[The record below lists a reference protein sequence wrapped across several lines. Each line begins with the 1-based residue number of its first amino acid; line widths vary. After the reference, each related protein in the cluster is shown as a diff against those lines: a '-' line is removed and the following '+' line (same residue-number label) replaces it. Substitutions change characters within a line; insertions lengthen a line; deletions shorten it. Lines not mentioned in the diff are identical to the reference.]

1 MTVRV
6 KLNTPIGSGY
16 GPNFTLAANVGAIF
30 PFTATLTQLTTGL
43 GLSVT
48 VDPAATTI
56 TVISTTGCETPIV
69 LTIVRTTTTT
79 STTTTTTTTTL
90 VPLERFQMVATG
102 ITKFS
107 FSNFIT
113 SVPISINFGPA
124 TVNYPAGTY
133 TGGTM
138 ITYTYSTAYTG
149 SITIS
154 TVDLTGITT
163 LEIAANITTPS
174 VIDYILPQR
183 TGNISSPS
191 GFTVYIAG
199 NQLVKLNGLT
209 KLNINNTVLISATTT
224 GQLPRT
230 LSSISILYADVS
242 GFISALPD
250 ATPTTKDSF
259 INVQNFNTVTG
270 DLATMPS
277 SYNSINFGGDNTIS
291 GQIFSLQSHVQSF
304 AILGKNT
311 LAGNVNTIPNSY
323 ASGTVANSVLTS
335 FNVQG
340 YNTLSGNIRQFN
352 IERIRLLS
360 IVGEPNPSTGLGGN
374 TISGTI
380 DANGADT
387 RLWNTLTATGSPIVV
402 GGITIIPGPFTTFQV
417 LGKTTISG
425 TLSTFTNCTL
435 LNRIAIDGKTTG
447 AIPTAGNTITGNL
460 SSLPLAS
467 GTNTALDRLI
477 LAGANTVVGALT
489 TITNFTVLRTITL
502 SGSSNITGTLSDL
515 PISVYSLNIEGNSN
529 IKTYPTQREKAS
541 PISRFSN
548 IPKTPAGNSLSGA
561 QLSQLLIDLDQLV
574 LTTGS
579 RTWERSEGGI
589 IAAVI
594 TLYGDLANITTPGDT
609 ARLSLIAKFAALPGT
624 GNTVTITQST

>member
-56 TVISTTGCETPIV
+56 TVTSSTGCETPIV
-69 LTIVRTTTTT
+69 LTIVRTTTT
-79 STTTTTTTTTL
+79 STTTSTTTTTTL
-90 VPLERFQMVATG
+90 VPLERFQMIATG

-107 FSNFIT
+107 FSYLVT

-124 TVNYPAGTY
+124 TINYAAGTY
-133 TGGTM
+133 NFSVIP

-154 TVDLTGITT
+154 TVDLTGITR
-163 LEIAANITTPS
+163 LEIAANTTTPS
-174 VIDYILPQR
+174 VIDYILPQNI
-183 TGNISSPS
+183 GNINSPS

-209 KLNINNTVLISATTT
+209 RLNINNTVLISATTT
-224 GQLPRT
+224 SQLPRT
-230 LSSISILYADVS
+230 LSYTSITYADVS

-259 INVQNFNTVTG
+259 INIQSFNTVRG
-270 DLATMPS
+270 DLATIPS
-277 SYNSINFGGDNTIS
+277 SYNSINFGGNNTIS

-304 AILGKNT
+304 NILGKNT

-323 ASGTVANSVLTS
+323 SSGTVANSVLTS

-340 YNTLSGNIRQFN
+340 YNRLSGNIREFN

-360 IVGEPNPSTGLGGN
+360 IVGEVDTFTGSGGN
-374 TISGTI
+374 TITGTI

-387 RLWNTLTATGSPIVV
+387 RLWNTLTTTGTAVV
-402 GGITIIPGPFTTFQV
+402 GGITISTGPFSIFQV
-417 LGKTTISG
+417 LGKNTISG
-425 TLSTFTNCTL
+425 TLSTFSNCTIL
-435 LNRIAIDGKTTG
+435 SRISIDGKLS
-447 AIPTAGNTITGNL
+447 PSAGNTITGNL
-460 SSLPLAS
+460 SGLPLAS
-467 GTNTALDRLI
+467 GTNTVLDRLI

-489 TITNFTVLRTITL
+489 TISNFTVLRTITL

-529 IKTYPTQREKAS
+529 IKTYPTQREKAT

-561 QLSQLLIDLDQLV
+561 QLSQLLVDLDQLV
-574 LTTGS
+574 STTGS
-579 RTWERSEGGI
+579 RTWERSEAGI
-589 IAAVI
+589 IAASI
-594 TLYGDLANITTPGDT
+594 TLYGDLANITSPGDA
-609 ARLSLIAKFAALPGT
+609 ARLSLIAKFAALSGT
-624 GNTVTITQST
+624 GNTITVTQST